1 MDKLT
6 EATRAEIL
14 QSAGLHPTT
23 TTKATPTVPPKTAWK
38 LVANLETRPTSVIDD
53 STDDYLDQVNQEW
66 DRVVR
71 ENELIAD
78 DGSFLISVSG
88 PGSFD
93 LPWASVRVTSQLQL
107 AQKLT
112 SFPGQPEFV
121 TMSNDSRV
129 VCGVTSEENGIWI
142 VVANTSEA

>member
-1 MDKLT
+1 MEKLT

-14 QSAGLHPTT
+14 QSAGLSPILTA
-23 TTKATPTVPPKTAWK
+23 KASPTVPPKTAWN
-38 LVANLETRPTSVIDD
+38 LVTNLDTQPTLVIDD
-53 STDDYLDQVNQEW
+53 SIEDYLDQVNQEW
-66 DRVVR
+66 DRVAR

-78 DGSFLISVSG
+78 DGSFLISISG

-93 LPWASVRVTSQLQL
+93 LPWASVRATPQLQL
-107 AQKLT
+107 AQKLI

-121 TMSNDSRV
+121 TMSNDSHV

-142 VVANTSEA
+142 VVASTNEA